1 MAHLPR
7 VLYYKRDKAS
17 GRQVPSGWTEVRTR
31 LQHLLCEH
39 CLATACPGEVV
50 MAPVE
55 SGARPSAASAVC
67 WGTDSLLAGKR
78 KSAGKTCCKLLCDAV
93 YLAVCACCSTVE

>member
-7 VLYYKRDKAS
+7 VLYYKRDKAT
-17 GRQVPSGWTEVRTR
+17 GRQIPSGWTEVRTR

-55 SGARPSAASAVC
+55 SGARS
-67 WGTDSLLAGKR
+67 
-78 KSAGKTCCKLLCDAV
+78 SAGLPCVGD
-93 YLAVCACCSTVE
+93 